1 MNTLYSIHI
10 YPGLVKNEFLTI
22 RRLGEISWL
31 PFRQIHILSTRCA
44 RKGPT
49 PAQWLARWDKNRNLS
64 HMLWKSSGVA
74 KRQVLFAKG
83 WAVPGFVGGKTQV
96 TKHFTRCTYTRCD
109 PVYLLNWYF
118 FRPKWCDIVWYC
130 FRSRFL
136 LMRGERN
143 GEKVNERSKM
153 PATEKDPLP
162 PHPQVRPN
170 WSKGLRTD
178 MKKAELVVFST
189 PEVVVINDKFPK
201 AKHHFL
207 VLPRSD

>member
-1 MNTLYSIHI
+1 
-10 YPGLVKNEFLTI
+10 
-22 RRLGEISWL
+22 
-31 PFRQIHILSTRCA
+31 
-44 RKGPT
+44 
-49 PAQWLARWDKNRNLS
+49 
-64 HMLWKSSGVA
+64 
-74 KRQVLFAKG
+74 
-83 WAVPGFVGGKTQV
+83 
-96 TKHFTRCTYTRCD
+96 
-109 PVYLLNWYF
+109 
-118 FRPKWCDIVWYC
+118 
-130 FRSRFL
+130 
-136 LMRGERN
+136 MRGERN

-207 VLPRSD
+207 VLPRSDVKILFLIKM